1 MHFDNL
7 DDLVEDARL
16 RRGEY
21 KVPVPKTTKTAEDL
35 REEKSEQETPQ
46 TTTAVVPVT
55 VSTAA
60 VAVVPPEPDVSFT
73 PTRLQRRLRAEFYA
87 KTRGILLDM
96 QTLDI
101 ETVQRYVTHDLL
113 HKYWGDVEFRIW
125 FKNADEAASRIRYLT
140 ELQLDNIEK
149 ILVNEGD
156 VYSVSAVMS
165 AGKQLMELKRAYE
178 DSLAFDGQGGKSLPN
193 DEVTVK
199 RLAQQMLEAKK
210 QMDRVKERAEG
221 RTVKVELPS

>member
-1 MHFDNL
+1 MNFDNL

-16 RRGEY
+16 RRGDY

-35 REEKSEQETPQ
+35 KEEKKEQVIQQTETA
-46 TTTAVVPVT
+46 AVQVT
-55 VSTAA
+55 VPTAA
-60 VAVVPPEPDVSFT
+60 VAVVTPEPDVTFT

-149 ILVNEGD
+149 ILMNEGD
-156 VYSVSAVMS
+156 VYSVSAVMA

-178 DSLAFDGQGGKSLPN
+178 DSLAFDGQGGKALPN
-193 DEVTVK
+193 DETTVK